1 MSAAVIQFF
10 RELPWKLL
18 GFIAIV
24 TTSVIGGCHYGESTV
39 NAAWDAERAAAKL
52 AAAQTA
58 TTQAEVTTTV
68 VTQYVDRVQVVKER
82 GKDIIKEVPI
92 YVSSAAACDLPGG
105 FRVLH
110 DAAAQGELPDPAG
123 VADAPAASVEDSA
136 TTVVENYSTYHEV
149 AEQLTALQQWIN
161 QQQEHAQ

>member
-18 GFIAIV
+18 GLTAIV
-24 TTSVIGGCHYGESTV
+24 TVSVIGGCHYGESTV

-58 TTQAEVTTTV
+58 TTQAEVTTQV

-82 GKDIIKEVPI
+82 GKEIIKEVPV
-92 YVSSAAACDLPGG
+92 YVSSAVTCDLPGG

-123 VADAPAASVEDSA
+123 VADAPAASVETA
-136 TTVVENYSTYHEV
+136 AATVVENYATYHEV
-149 AEQLTALQQWIN
+149 AEQLKALQSWVN
-161 QQQEHAQ
+161 QQEQAQ